1 MIGSLKARIPSI
13 HQCDDIYSSEFLGGL
28 NKMRKVLDKGS
39 SQAPPFSPFP
49 PGLIL
54 PQDGMQR
61 NLSSEGRAPAPP
73 SPGWSA
79 RTWAAGK
86 KMRCGCACAKLSGV
100 SCPREMETARLFPPP
115 HQWVICFLGWDSV
128 VTTAGHKPMKIE
140 RSCVSVPSV
149 PAKTLE
155 GPGRLLPM

>member
-28 NKMRKVLDKGS
+28 NKMRKVLDKAN

-79 RTWAAGK
+79 RTWATGK
-86 KMRCGCACAKLSGV
+86 KMQLCLRQALRGLVPQGDGDCQA
-100 SCPREMETARLFPPP
+100 
-115 HQWVICFLGWDSV
+115 
-128 VTTAGHKPMKIE
+128 
-140 RSCVSVPSV
+140 VPSSPPQGHLLPWLRLNGHHSRAETYENRKV
-149 PAKTLE
+149 LCFCPKCSSQDSW
-155 GPGRLLPM
+155 GPRRLLPM